1 MLAWLVLD
9 HNELDATLSRAPGP
23 LFTMLGDH
31 TTQNQFRAH
40 VVNYTNQPQTY
51 ELSLQGL
58 SDAQIV
64 SPAASIPVPAG
75 AERDIPL
82 FIIREAS
89 GDSSRTIPFNLII
102 RAGHDQVSRAAT
114 FKSGHPE

>member
-1 MLAWLVLD
+1 VG
-9 HNELDATLSRAPGP
+9 HSELDATLSRAPGP
-23 LFTMLGDH
+23 LFTMLDEQ

-58 SDAQIV
+58 SDAQII
-64 SPAASIPVPAG
+64 SPTASIPVPAG

-82 FIIREAS
+82 FIIRRAS
-89 GDSSRTIPFNLII
+89 GDSSRTIPFDLII
-102 RAGHDQVSRAAT
+102 RAGNDQVVRAAT
-114 FKSGHPE
+114 FKSGQPE